1 MTRRVVVFLVALLS
15 GLAALLAA
23 STATAQPTGPMPAR
37 AGWEPRIGERAPL
50 EVALRDED
58 GRPARL
64 GDYLSPGR
72 PVLLVMA
79 YYDCPML
86 CSLVMNGLAAAL
98 RKVELEPGRDFT
110 VAVVSIDPADTPE
123 KARVKQDVFLK
134 QYDRPGAEPAVHF
147 LVGGEPDVR
156 AVARGVGFEY
166 EYDPIGK
173 QYGHAAGVVVLS
185 GEGTISHYFYG
196 VDFPPRD
203 LRLGLV
209 ESARGAIGTA
219 KDKLLLLCF
228 RYDPAQGRYG
238 RLALGSVRV
247 GGALTVLVLGLSLV
261 WMSRRPKSARGGEG
275 RK

>member
-1 MTRRVVVFLVALLS
+1 MRRVLVFLVALAA

-23 STATAQPTGPMPAR
+23 STASAQLSGPMPTR
-37 AGWEPRIGERAPL
+37 AGWAPRIGERAPVD
-50 EVALRDED
+50 VALTDED

-64 GDYLSPGR
+64 RDYLSPGR
-72 PVLLVMA
+72 PVILVMA
-79 YYDCPML
+79 YHDCPML
-86 CSLVMNGLAAAL
+86 CSLVMNGLASAL
-98 RKVELEPGRDFT
+98 RKVELTPGRDFT

-123 KARVKQDVFLK
+123 KARAKQDVFLK

-147 LVGGEPDVR
+147 LVGGEAEVR

-173 QYGHAAGVVVLS
+173 QYGHAGGLVVLS

-219 KDKLLLLCF
+219 TDKLLLLCF
-228 RYDPAQGRYG
+228 RYDPSRGKYG
-238 RLALGSVRV
+238 ALALGSVRA
-247 GGALTVLVLGLSLV
+247 GGVLTVIVLGVSLV
-261 WMSRRPKSARGGEG
+261 WMGRRRKAALDGEG
-275 RK
+275 RQ